1 MNISKKEKIIIAL
14 ISAVIILFFIYRF
27 IPSNNYEENNF
38 EKVTSAENNSNND
51 LSVST
56 REEDIYVHICGR
68 VKNPGLIKVSAN
80 SRVVDAVEI
89 AGGLYDDADL
99 DKINLAKKLKDEDRI
114 FIPKIGEE
122 SLDVAEEKN
131 LEDENLSEIININIA
146 SKEELQTLPGIG
158 PKMAENIIEF
168 RESEEFKEIIDIMQ
182 VSGIGEKKFQ
192 DIKKFITVN

>member
-56 REEDIYVHICGR
+56 KDEDIYVHICGR

>member
-51 LSVST
+51 LSVSAK
-56 REEDIYVHICGR
+56 EEDIYVHICGR